1 LLEGGLGGTPK
12 LVNPPGADPIH
23 HEYAQGRTAVMTY
36 NDAEQDWSWENSNY
50 MLGKFTVDSAQYEK
64 FAAGLAQKMGAIKE
78 QKPEEK
84 K

>member
-1 LLEGGLGGTPK
+1 
-12 LVNPPGADPIH
+12 
-23 HEYAQGRTAVMTY
+23 MTY
-36 NDAEQDWSWENSNY
+36 NDAEQNWSWENSNY

-64 FAAGLAQKMGAIKE
+64 FAAGLAQKMGAMKE